1 MRKRRMLMGK
11 RKMMIVVM
19 LLRAFYHKIDKILE
33 EVKGRKIQP
42 YAEKTAM
49 LEEAFTTLLP
59 MVQWAVY
66 GEVPERKTI
75 P

>member
-1 MRKRRMLMGK
+1 MRK

-19 LLRAFYHKIDKILE
+19 LLFYHKIDQILE
-33 EVKGRKIQP
+33 EVKGRKIKP
-42 YAEKTAM
+42 YAEKTAR

-59 MVQWAVY
+59 MVQWTVY

-75 P
+75 PGLRT